1 MKFIDVIVKIIA
13 PLLAILSFVW
23 GVYQYRL
30 SKESDYR
37 NTLYKQ
43 QYEIYRELLNVTAN
57 IAVTEPDSTG
67 TKKFKDAVLQFN
79 HLYFG
84 RMHLIQ
90 NEAVIKKMEQFYLSV
105 QNYED
110 VNRSISRDS
119 IQNLSI
125 LLANT
130 CKRSLQSTKEIYLKD
145 QKPIE

>member
-1 MKFIDVIVKIIA
+1 MKFLDVFVKIIT
-13 PLLAILSFVW
+13 PLLAIVSFVW
-23 GVYQYRL
+23 GIYQYRV
-30 SKESDYR
+30 SKENDYR

-43 QYEIYRELLNVTAN
+43 QYDIYSELLNVTAD

-67 TKKFKDAVLQFN
+67 TKKFKDAVQQFD

-90 NEAVIKKMEQFYLSV
+90 NDAVINKMEQFYLSV
-105 QNYED
+105 QNYKD
-110 VNRSISRDS
+110 VNRSIGKDS

-130 CKRSLQSTKEIYLKD
+130 CKKSLQATKEIYLKD

>member
-1 MKFIDVIVKIIA
+1 MKLIDVIVKIIT
-13 PLLAILSFVW
+13 PLLAIVSFVW
-23 GVYQYRL
+23 GIYQYRV
-30 SKESDYR
+30 SKENDYR

-43 QYEIYRELLNVTAN
+43 QYDIYSELLNVTAD
-57 IAVTEPDSTG
+57 IAVTPPDSTV
-67 TKKFKDAVLQFN
+67 TKKFKESARQFD

-105 QNYED
+105 QNYAD
-110 VNRSISRDS
+110 VNRTVSGDS

-130 CKRSLQSTKEIYLKD
+130 CKKSLQSTKEIYLKD

>member
-1 MKFIDVIVKIIA
+1 MKFVDVILKIIA
-13 PLLAILSFVW
+13 PLLAILSFMW
-23 GVYQYRL
+23 GIYQYRI
-30 SKESDYR
+30 SKENDYR

-43 QYEIYRELLNVTAN
+43 QYDIYSELLNVTAD

-67 TKKFKDAVLQFN
+67 TKRFRDAVQQFD

-105 QNYED
+105 QNYKD

-130 CKRSLQSTKEIYLKD
+130 CKKSLQATKEIYLKD

>member
-1 MKFIDVIVKIIA
+1 MKFFDVIVKIIT
-13 PLLAILSFVW
+13 PLLATLSFVW

-30 SKESDYR
+30 GKENDYR

-43 QYEIYRELLNVTAN
+43 QYEIYSELLNVTAN

-67 TKKFKDAVLQFN
+67 TKKFKDAVQKFN

-90 NEAVIKKMEQFYLSV
+90 NEGVIKKMQQFYLSV

-130 CKRSLQSTKEIYLKD
+130 CKKSLQSTKEIYLKD

>member
-1 MKFIDVIVKIIA
+1 MKFIDVIVKIIT

-23 GVYQYRL
+23 GIYQYRI
-30 SKESDYR
+30 SKENDYR

-43 QYEIYRELLNVTAN
+43 QYDIYSELLNVAAD
-57 IAVTEPDSTG
+57 IAVTSPDSTA
-67 TKKFKDAVLQFN
+67 TKKFKESARQFD

-105 QNYED
+105 QNYAD
-110 VNRSISRDS
+110 VNRTVSHDS

-130 CKRSLQSTKEIYLKD
+130 CKKSLQSTQEIYLKD